1 MLAASLSRE
10 VAGQLGNLAVVD
22 MAAEVGMPAVEGS
35 LAVVDILAVA
45 GSPAVL
51 GRLAALGIL
60 AVVDIPPAAADIP
73 EVQAAA
79 SLKLQHFL
87 VDEQFHGFGVCG
99 GGRRDSSSSR
109 RCTAQSNPRRKP
121 Q

>member
-1 MLAASLSRE
+1 MELISPY
-10 VAGQLGNLAVVD
+10 LGNLAVVD

-60 AVVDIPPAAADIP
+60 AAVDIPPAAADIP

-87 VDEQFHGFGVCG
+87 LFMCKG
-99 GGRRDSSSSR
+99 
-109 RCTAQSNPRRKP
+109 
-121 Q
+121 